1 MRKKTIEIREM
12 IKVNCHYLL
21 SIYVPEIV
29 LRILHTCDQNAL
41 KELLPL
47 QFIYALTVAQ
57 SNKISHSSY
66 HSVAEPGFVY
76 VCPAYLCK
84 CFISSIF
91 NILSLCV
98 RNQVK
103 H

>member
-41 KELLPL
+41 ELLLL

-57 SNKISHSSY
+57 SNKISHSS
-66 HSVAEPGFVY
+66 
-76 VCPAYLCK
+76 
-84 CFISSIF
+84 
-91 NILSLCV
+91 
-98 RNQVK
+98 
-103 H
+103 